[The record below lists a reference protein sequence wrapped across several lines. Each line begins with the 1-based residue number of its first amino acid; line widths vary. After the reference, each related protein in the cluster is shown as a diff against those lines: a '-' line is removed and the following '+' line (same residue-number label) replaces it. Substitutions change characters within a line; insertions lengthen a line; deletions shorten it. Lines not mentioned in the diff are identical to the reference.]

1 MSSAAS
7 QYRSGQ
13 DTFWD
18 QQPEISATNTI
29 ANTRPTRKKAAV
41 VVDDWDADDDNG
53 DGDDVDANEEEKEKM
68 NSDFPDELVHGVDI
82 GGGSVAALAENEAI
96 WQAANTKAPAPK
108 FDVVASTSL
117 RPGAVVPP
125 PELFQTP
132 IRILKRPNTKRE
144 NASQGPKVLSKEE
157 QEKQLR
163 DKEAEYLKARERIFA
178 VGSSST
184 SVDSPKSDAQNSCVA
199 STAKAQQLEQGSNE
213 ASQGVTVIRHPIG
226 PSPGNDDTGD
236 NPSRGFGGR
245 RGRRRGKKET
255 RTNS

>member
-18 QQPEISATNTI
+18 QQPEVHRLVTSVGGQLIVFLVHQISATNTI

-96 WQAANTKAPAPK
+96 WQAAC
-108 FDVVASTSL
+108 V
-117 RPGAVVPP
+117 
-125 PELFQTP
+125 
-132 IRILKRPNTKRE
+132 
-144 NASQGPKVLSKEE
+144 
-157 QEKQLR
+157 
-163 DKEAEYLKARERIFA
+163 
-178 VGSSST
+178 
-184 SVDSPKSDAQNSCVA
+184 SPD
-199 STAKAQQLEQGSNE
+199 
-213 ASQGVTVIRHPIG
+213 
-226 PSPGNDDTGD
+226 
-236 NPSRGFGGR
+236 
-245 RGRRRGKKET
+245 
-255 RTNS
+255 